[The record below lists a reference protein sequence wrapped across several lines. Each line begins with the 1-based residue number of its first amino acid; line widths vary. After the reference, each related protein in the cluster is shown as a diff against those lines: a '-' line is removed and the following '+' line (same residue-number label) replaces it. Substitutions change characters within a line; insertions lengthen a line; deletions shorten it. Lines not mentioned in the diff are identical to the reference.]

1 MIQDLAIT
9 APRIWESYIKIM
21 INLNYYFH
29 KFLNLNFYSWSRIM
43 TGRAN
48 NYLEAFQIII
58 FLVDIFVTF
67 DIIFDQWFRIIR
79 NPRILKLEGKI
90 SQ

>member
-1 MIQDLAIT
+1 
-9 APRIWESYIKIM
+9 M

-29 KFLNLNFYSWSRIM
+29 KFLNLNFYSWSRIV
-43 TGRAN
+43 TGRVN

-79 NPRILKLEGKI
+79 DPRILKLEEKI
-90 SQ
+90 SL